1 MSFIATPFPVNV
13 LPESLQ
19 RFVSEV
25 AEAVV
30 CPIDFPA
37 AMALAAISGAIG
49 NTRTVV
55 VKESWEEPTQLYMGI
70 IAAPSSKKSPVL
82 KKIVAPFEE
91 KQKDYLR
98 KYDHSLE
105 DFQQKYAIWEATEPQ
120 KRGSKPKEP
129 TPKRLLIGDAT
140 FEAISRLLEENPRGL
155 LLSLDELTSWLKSM
169 DQYRK
174 GKGGDKEKWLS
185 LWNCT
190 LPPLDRSGRKRP
202 TMPDNPFITTFG
214 TTQPDKLKYFLQKDH
229 DGFIDRILFSFPE
242 EVLREWSERTVSR
255 ATQHDYRSLIYALLD
270 LEPDKDGKGRAQPKK
285 LTFTQEAK
293 NIFRKFVDDNDER
306 INQEGNPLLKSAFGK
321 LEAYYFRMTL
331 ILQLAHDP
339 KSTFIDAEA
348 AAGATALIGY
358 FRDHLYKV
366 HDYIK
371 GKAINSKYLR
381 IKEGIHS
388 NGGHIT
394 IRDLYTRKIGG
405 VKNAAQAKS
414 VLREMEQKNYGRL
427 RKEKNSSGGKPT
439 YSFHLKTCR
448 CERCN
453 QQSPLIIVNQ

>member
-140 FEAISRLLEENPRGL
+140 FEAISVSNV
-155 LLSLDELTSWLKSM
+155 
-169 DQYRK
+169 
-174 GKGGDKEKWLS
+174 
-185 LWNCT
+185 
-190 LPPLDRSGRKRP
+190 
-202 TMPDNPFITTFG
+202 
-214 TTQPDKLKYFLQKDH
+214 
-229 DGFIDRILFSFPE
+229 IDLCH
-242 EVLREWSERTVSR
+242 SE
-255 ATQHDYRSLIYALLD
+255 
-270 LEPDKDGKGRAQPKK
+270 
-285 LTFTQEAK
+285 
-293 NIFRKFVDDNDER
+293 FVR
-306 INQEGNPLLKSAFGK
+306 
-321 LEAYYFRMTL
+321 
-331 ILQLAHDP
+331 
-339 KSTFIDAEA
+339 
-348 AAGATALIGY
+348 
-358 FRDHLYKV
+358 V
-366 HDYIK
+366 
-371 GKAINSKYLR
+371 
-381 IKEGIHS
+381 
-388 NGGHIT
+388 
-394 IRDLYTRKIGG
+394 
-405 VKNAAQAKS
+405 
-414 VLREMEQKNYGRL
+414 
-427 RKEKNSSGGKPT
+427 
-439 YSFHLKTCR
+439 
-448 CERCN
+448 
-453 QQSPLIIVNQ
+453 